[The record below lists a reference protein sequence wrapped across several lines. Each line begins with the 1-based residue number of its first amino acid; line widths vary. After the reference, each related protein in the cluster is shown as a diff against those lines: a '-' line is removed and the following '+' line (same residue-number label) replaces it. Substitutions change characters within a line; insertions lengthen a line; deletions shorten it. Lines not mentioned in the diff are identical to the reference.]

1 MTGRQSGQHFAS
13 AIPNAKPVRA
23 IVSLVRR
30 ARVDYE
36 AFRRLCAQVTERDSA
51 NLAASWIARELAQ
64 AAMPRRLGAQGG
76 RHRAIAVPTGF
87 RQSESSSAPGAGGD

>member
-13 AIPNAKPVRA
+13 AIPNAKPLRA

-51 NLAASWIARELAQ
+51 NLRQHRQTRQHSSIGRATHLWTKKAQ
-64 AAMPRRLGAQGG
+64 PSR
-76 RHRAIAVPTGF
+76 I
-87 RQSESSSAPGAGGD
+87 